1 MTQHSVKNGEAVFH
15 DLRTSVYEIYQESV
29 QRVRA
34 GAAFQAYRIIYENEY
49 YPNALNESL
58 WSSIASE
65 ELAKELPPAIAE
77 EVDGRLNCALL
88 LNGSPN
94 EGILL
99 HQSGKKL
106 ICAYYPIITHDFIN
120 RYDGMIN
127 LINMIAD
134 RADGIPLYLL
144 EDIRKGKK
152 SLKEVLL
159 FIAAQL
165 KSM

>member
-29 QRVRA
+29 QRVRS

-49 YPNALNESL
+49 YPYALNESL
-58 WSSIASE
+58 WSSNASE
-65 ELAKELPPAIAE
+65 ELAKDLPPAIAKE
-77 EVDGRLNCALL
+77 TDGRLNCALL

-106 ICAYYPIITHDFIN
+106 ICAYYTPITHDFIN

-144 EDIRKGKK
+144 EDVRKGKK

-165 KSM
+165 KGM